1 MANKK
6 KKADRTA
13 AIRAA
18 AEKAKTMSREE
29 LATESAYGKLSPQ
42 DRNLAATRDASLN
55 TGRRAVEAAPV
66 REIDPSTYVPQQPKR
81 PALIYGAPDKPA
93 PREAPRAAPRPAPA
107 QSRAASVEQVLQAAK
122 RKKREASAAPKLPS
136 GAKAGPAVEKAAA
149 ALVQPSKPKAKPAAK
164 APQARRSVLD
174 EQEARSRAR
183 QTETDRKIAQR
194 KSKLANARTDA
205 ELLAAFREIQAERT
219 SAREA
224 KAPAK
229 KAAPKAAA
237 QAPKP
242 APAKKAPAKKAPAKA
257 VPAKAPSASPAAPAA
272 SPAKAPAR
280 APRKL
285 PRFGGGTMFGLGAM
299 ANAAAGFYDSY
310 TREKARKERK
320 GK

>member
-1 MANKK
+1 MASKK

-66 REIDPSTYVPQQPKR
+66 REIAPSTYVPQQPKR

-93 PREAPRAAPRPAPA
+93 PRGAPRATSRPSPA
-107 QSRAASVEQVLQAAK
+107 QSRAATVEQVLQTAK

-164 APQARRSVLD
+164 PAPSP
-174 EQEARSRAR
+174 
-183 QTETDRKIAQR
+183 
-194 KSKLANARTDA
+194 
-205 ELLAAFREIQAERT
+205 
-219 SAREA
+219 
-224 KAPAK
+224 APAAK
-229 KAAPKAAA
+229 KAAA
-237 QAPKP
+237 KP
-242 APAKKAPAKKAPAKA
+242 KA
-257 VPAKAPSASPAAPAA
+257 VPAKAPPASPAAPAA
-272 SPAKAPAR
+272 SPAKASAR

>member
-1 MANKK
+1 MASKK

-81 PALIYGAPDKPA
+81 PALIYGPPDKPA
-93 PREAPRAAPRPAPA
+93 PREAPRAASRPAPA
-107 QSRAASVEQVLQAAK
+107 QSRAAAVEQVLQTAK
-122 RKKREASAAPKLPS
+122 RKKREAAAAPKLPS

-164 APQARRSVLD
+164 
-174 EQEARSRAR
+174 
-183 QTETDRKIAQR
+183 
-194 KSKLANARTDA
+194 
-205 ELLAAFREIQAERT
+205 
-219 SAREA
+219 
-224 KAPAK
+224 
-229 KAAPKAAA
+229 KAAPKKAAA
-237 QAPKP
+237 PASKP
-242 APAKKAPAKKAPAKA
+242 APAKKAPAKA
-257 VPAKAPSASPAAPAA
+257 VPAKAPPASPAAPAA
-272 SPAKAPAR
+272 APAKAPAR
-280 APRKL
+280 APKKL